1 MYLLSIAGRS
11 GLIANPVGRPW
22 LDPPT
27 WLGLAGSH
35 LCGPLVLGVPAL
47 LLVLVSVVSAFM
59 SPVLFPFLSLPVG
72 GISSVAALFPSL
84 IGLVCLCRYSTCY
97 LVRSCCFDGA
107 RASGPLPLRLPL

>member
-72 GISSVAALFPSL
+72 GISSVAALFSKPRWLGMSL
-84 IGLVCLCRYSTCY
+84 PVFY
-97 LVRSCCFDGA
+97 LLPGA
-107 RASGPLPLRLPL
+107 VLLL